1 MYSLARHV
9 RVANYALVH
18 DCGCSYLDEFLT
30 CAHSSVLSECGD
42 VAAEWTH
49 EFNRRRFIEV
59 IELLRCDVTSFILPG
74 QLLCHLI
81 SNAANRSLLHIER
94 HAGDCG
100 ALA

>member
-1 MYSLARHV
+1 M
-9 RVANYALVH
+9 
-18 DCGCSYLDEFLT
+18 DEILT

-49 EFNRRRFIEV
+49 EFNRRRFIEI

-81 SNAANRSLLHIER
+81 VTLRTDQLSTFSDTRVIVGH
-94 HAGDCG
+94 
-100 ALA
+100 